1 MPAPDPVESPPPAA
15 AAVVPIAPA
24 GISPWRLIVAAVIA
38 VLLLAVGWP
47 LWQGARQPPQPLPG
61 SAAEAAAPAAAD
73 GPGLPWQIAIQDDG
87 GSRVF
92 GIDLGRT
99 PLAQAAERL
108 HSELG
113 WAVIAAP
120 GEAGALEGFADNFQ
134 AGFVSGRLVLAT
146 EVDPAR
152 IARWRE
158 RLGRGEVYE
167 GGSRRQPIAAD
178 ATVAAEAASE
188 PVVALSFVPAV
199 NLAEATLVQRFG
211 APAERLPGADGE
223 WQLLYPARGL
233 AIALPAQG
241 RPLLQYVAPRDF
253 ERRLRAP
260 LLASAA
266 SAAAAATTPTPGGPV
281 SAPAAP
287 RP

>member
-1 MPAPDPVESPPPAA
+1 MPAPDPAERPPAA
-15 AAVVPIAPA
+15 EAAAEARPA
-24 GISPWRLIVAAVIA
+24 GVSPLRLVVAAAIA

-47 LWQGARQPPQPLPG
+47 LWQGARQLPQARPG
-61 SAAEAAAPAAAD
+61 GAEAALPVAAD
-73 GPGLPWQIAIQDDG
+73 GPGLPWQIALLDDG

-99 PLAQAAERL
+99 PQAEAAERL
-108 HSELG
+108 RTELA